1 MTELVY
7 ASVLVVVAYFVGSIP
22 IGLLFARARDVNLRD
37 VGSGNIG
44 ATNVA
49 RALGKKMGMFV
60 LVFDAGK
67 GAVPVAATLVLE
79 LDRSADPFF
88 ITATGFAAMMG
99 HCYPLWLGFRGGK
112 GVATALGV
120 FLVVDPASAVIAVA
134 IFLVLVA
141 LTRIVSLGSLAG
153 AASLPLSLWLFEC
166 SDAAVTLAI
175 AGAVLVIFQHRD
187 NLGRLWRR
195 QEPRL

>member
-1 MTELVY
+1 MAESELQVVTEKHNAMTQKDPEISRMRKQL
-7 ASVLVVVAYFVGSIP
+7 
-22 IGLLFARARDVNLRD
+22 
-37 VGSGNIG
+37 
-44 ATNVA
+44 TQ
-49 RALGKKMGMFV
+49 
-60 LVFDAGK
+60 
-67 GAVPVAATLVLE
+67 

-141 LTRIVSLGSLAG
+141 ITRIVSLGSLAG
-153 AASLPLSLWLFEC
+153 AASLPLSLWLFER
-166 SDAAVTLAI
+166 SDAAVTLGI